1 MGKIEA
7 YRKYCEYF
15 GKENVCPIYIEVDD
29 GVRLGRAL
37 ERERRQQR
45 PQYREMCRR
54 FIADD
59 DDFSEDNMKL
69 CGIERRFVNDKLDEC
84 IDEIKAYIKENA

>member
-1 MGKIEA
+1 MYK
-7 YRKYCEYF
+7 RQ
-15 GKENVCPIYIEVDD
+15 YIEVDD

-37 ERERRQQR
+37 ERERRQQK

-59 DDFSEDNMKL
+59 DDFSEENMKR
-69 CGIERRFVNDKLDEC
+69 CGIDRHFVNDNLEQC
-84 IDEIKAYIKENA
+84 IEEIKTYIKENA